1 MILVHMGSKSHC
13 DMKSRFRQNQE
24 KNYTLG
30 FFVQGWV
37 LHHCCL
43 FESHSEF
50 GREAEGRNV
59 CLDCVKRKMRQCLIF
74 TRLPFGTKVNKA
86 NKMLNGR
93 DWHNT
98 ANQPWFNSKK

>member
-1 MILVHMGSKSHC
+1 MRSWGTSLQFDFLKVASFPKAKLFCLQNMILVHMDSKSHC

-30 FFVQGWV
+30 SFVQGWV
-37 LHHCCL
+37 LHHCFV

-59 CLDCVKRKMRQCLIF
+59 YLGCV
-74 TRLPFGTKVNKA
+74 
-86 NKMLNGR
+86 
-93 DWHNT
+93 
-98 ANQPWFNSKK
+98 